1 MTKEIIL
8 KIDGMDCPSCAET
21 IEKGVCNLPGASNVR
36 INFASG
42 RLKLDVTGSDTDE
55 EILVKTVNKL
65 GYMAYPDGQGTGGHS
80 AEAWY
85 ASRRGKLV
93 IFTGVALVLAAI
105 VTFFDPEIAGYG
117 FAVAALVALA
127 PMAKKAF
134 TSAIAGNPFT
144 IETLVTLAVVGAI
157 MIDQPAEAAVVVFL
171 FAVGEMLE
179 SLAASHA
186 RRNIQSLMSLTPK
199 KAFLVMGEVVKEVL
213 AESLSLAD
221 IIEVRP
227 GDAVPADGEIIQ
239 GMTSLDES
247 LITGE
252 SIPVNR
258 KTGERVYAGSIN
270 ADGVIRIRVLK
281 TAKDNMIARIL
292 ALVEEA
298 EAGKSPTAR
307 FIDRFSRYYT
317 PGVIVVAAM
326 IAVLPPLFWV
336 AAWLPWIYKGLA
348 ILLIGC
354 PCALVLS
361 TPAAITSGIA
371 TGARR
376 GILMKGGVV
385 LEAVGRVRTIA
396 FDKTGTLTRGRPEVT
411 DVATFSG
418 REEDMLVL
426 AAAVEATSSHPL
438 AVAIVKAAERRGL
451 DFTRATDN
459 KALNGRGV
467 EGFVEGVRIT
477 IASPRY
483 AREISPVAEDQLALF
498 RELEQ
503 QGKTL
508 AVVLK
513 ENVLLGVIALR
524 DELREDAQQAIAALD
539 ALRIKTVML
548 TGDNQRTGAAIAARL
563 GMAVKAELMPDEKLA
578 AIERLKNAGAVAMVG
593 DGIND
598 APALASAD
606 VGVAMGGGTD
616 VALET
621 ADATLLRSKVS
632 AIPALVRLSRATM
645 RNIYQNI
652 SLALL
657 LKAVFLVTTLFG
669 ATSLWMAI
677 LADTGA
683 TVLVTLNALRLLRY
697 DPYKPES
704 G

>member
-21 IEKGVCNLPGASNVR
+21 IEKGICRLPGARNVR

-42 RLKLDVTGSDTDE
+42 QLKLDVAGADTNE
-55 EILVKTVNKL
+55 AMLVETVNKL
-65 GYMAYPDGQGTGGHS
+65 GYTAYPDGQGTGGHTPD
-80 AEAWY
+80 AWF

-93 IFTGVALVLAAI
+93 IFTGMALVLAAI
-105 VTFFDPEIAGYG
+105 VTFFDPEIGGYG
-117 FAVAALVALA
+117 FAVAALIALA
-127 PMAKKAF
+127 PMARKAF

-157 MIDQPAEAAVVVFL
+157 MINQPAEAAVVVFL
-171 FAVGEMLE
+171 FAVGELLE

-186 RRNIQSLMSLTPK
+186 RRNIQSLISLTPK
-199 KAFLVMGEVVKEVL
+199 KAFLVTGEVVKEVL

-227 GDAVPADGEIIQ
+227 GDAIPADGEIIQ

-252 SIPVNR
+252 SMPVNR

-270 ADGVIRIRVLK
+270 ADGVIRIKVLK

-317 PGVIVVAAM
+317 PGVIVVATL
-326 IAVLPPLFWV
+326 IAVLPPVFWA

-371 TGARR
+371 TAARR

-385 LEAVGRVRTIA
+385 LEAVGKVRTIA

-411 DVATFSG
+411 DVAIFAG
-418 REEDMLVL
+418 REEDMLAL

-438 AVAIVKAAERRGL
+438 AVAIVEAAERRAV
-451 DFTRATDN
+451 DFTRATDS

-483 AREISPVAEDQLALF
+483 AREISPVGEGQLALF

-513 ENVLLGVIALR
+513 DHVLLGVIALR
-524 DELREDAQQAIAALD
+524 DELREDARQAIAALD
-539 ALRIKTVML
+539 NLRIETVML
-548 TGDNQRTGAAIAARL
+548 TGDNQRTGKAIAARL
-563 GMAVKAELMPDEKLA
+563 GMAVKAELMPDDKLA
-578 AIERLKNAGAVAMVG
+578 AIENLKKAGIVAMVG

-621 ADATLLRSKVS
+621 ADATLLRGKVS

-697 DPYKPES
+697 DPYKQES